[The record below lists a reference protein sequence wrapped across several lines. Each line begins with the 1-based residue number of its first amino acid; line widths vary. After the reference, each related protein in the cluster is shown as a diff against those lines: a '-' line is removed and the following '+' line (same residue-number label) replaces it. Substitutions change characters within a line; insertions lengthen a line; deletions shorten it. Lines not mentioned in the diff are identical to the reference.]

1 MSTSNTDN
9 HSKITELEVIIPK
22 DKFNDMGFIFRKLM
36 ETSLDVLKAIADN
49 SDKELV
55 ELVREF
61 LPDLKNLTH
70 PDIFLA
76 KWGLTM
82 AMINNSTTQEELPE
96 VSTKKPVVKSPLEDE
111 VNQSDADSVAS
122 SKSASKK
129 IKKKI
134 KLVKKPKTSTPKVEA
149 ETAEVVNTEAKSKTD
164 KPKPKA
170 IKKLRKIKLK
180 KPGSPADSVSSDT
193 SSVKSTP
200 KKKIRLKKKK
210 ADN

>member
-1 MSTSNTDN
+1 MVSATLYQYKQNMSTSNTDN

-70 PDIFLA
+70 PDVFLA

-82 AMINNSTTQEELPE
+82 AMINNTSPDESKVPVTKSDHVNASVNETEHQTSDVVSTTSSKSST
-96 VSTKKPVVKSPLEDE
+96 STKK
-111 VNQSDADSVAS
+111 Q
-122 SKSASKK
+122 
-129 IKKKI
+129 KKKMKI
-134 KLVKKPKTSTPKVEA
+134 TKKTKVA
-149 ETAEVVNTEAKSKTD
+149 QS
-164 KPKPKA
+164 
-170 IKKLRKIKLK
+170 
-180 KPGSPADSVSSDT
+180 
-193 SSVKSTP
+193 
-200 KKKIRLKKKK
+200 
-210 ADN
+210 